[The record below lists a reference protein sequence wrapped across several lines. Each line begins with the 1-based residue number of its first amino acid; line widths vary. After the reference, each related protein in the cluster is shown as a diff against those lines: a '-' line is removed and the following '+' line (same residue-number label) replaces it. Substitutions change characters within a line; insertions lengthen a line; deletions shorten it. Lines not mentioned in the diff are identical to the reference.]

1 MKVEITSEGV
11 EIAGVFEGEHL
22 RAVLEEGAKQHES
35 LEDALLEILELGA
48 RVKDVVNTTA
58 TTQLLAKSVEE
69 VQENLKALG
78 EDHEI
83 FLTNLMKEIV
93 SEDSNSDINLVTKLA
108 EWRKN
113 FDKKLEDDFNAQLSG
128 SIPVKIRSA
137 IDEYLKTRESAI
149 ARLLSLDSD
158 PDAAESRPLKQV
170 YDQVSAIL
178 ERLNF
183 EEGKKKA
190 SRSSSKKGTSF
201 ETAVYSIVE
210 GIADEFGD
218 LADDCGA
225 QAKPGVDGNN
235 EGDITVDFLFN
246 SLAGV
251 SGRLVIECKHH
262 NGRTAK
268 KSLLQELNAGFSN
281 REGDYGILVT
291 NESGYDLKG
300 EFPYWEDWD
309 SRRGLLVLEDDHTK
323 IDSDKI
329 RFAYL
334 LAKARIRDMKSDIDA
349 DTLEKVQERIST
361 ITESFKRISQLRGNH
376 TKIGEALNDMNNDI
390 NFLNLNVGDELK
402 KLNSLLTS
410 AQEEK
415 TD

>member
-1 MKVEITSEGV
+1 MKVEITSNGV
-11 EIAGVFEGEHL
+11 EINGIIENEQL
-22 RAVLEEGAKQHES
+22 RAVLEDGAKQHNS

-58 TTQLLAKSVEE
+58 TTQLLSKSVEE
-69 VQENLKALG
+69 VQENLRALG

-83 FLTNLMKEIV
+83 FLRDLMKEII
-93 SEDSNSDINLVTKLA
+93 SEESNSEINLVTKLA
-108 EWRKN
+108 DWRED
-113 FDKKLEDDFNAQLSG
+113 FDRKLEDEFNTQLAG

-137 IDEYLKTRESAI
+137 IDDYLKNRESAI
-149 ARLLSLDSD
+149 ARLLSLDPD
-158 PDAAESRPLKQV
+158 PDGAESRPLKQV
-170 YDQVSAIL
+170 YDQVAAIL
-178 ERLNF
+178 ERLTLDD
-183 EEGKKKA
+183 GKKKA
-190 SRSSSKKGTSF
+190 GRSSSKKGTSF
-201 ETAVYSIVE
+201 ETAVYEVVE
-210 GIADEFGD
+210 GLADEFGD

-225 QAKPGVDGNN
+225 QAKPGIDGNN

-268 KSLLQELNAGFSN
+268 KSLLQELNAGLSN

-291 NESGYDLKG
+291 NESGYNLKG

-309 SRRGLLVLEDDHTK
+309 SRRGLLILEDDHTK
-323 IDSDKI
+323 IDPDKI

-334 LAKARIRDMKSDIDA
+334 LAKVRIRDMKSDIDA
-349 DTLEKVQERIST
+349 DTLDKIQERIST
-361 ITESFKRISQLRGNH
+361 ITESFKRISQIRGNH
-376 TKIGEALNDMNNDI
+376 TKIGEALVDMNTDI

-402 KLNSLLTS
+402 KLNALLTS
-410 AQEEK
+410 SPEII
-415 TD
+415 D